1 VVYYRFLLANLLTNQ
16 VTAELDLTGVSF
28 TQQLNSAGSLSAS
41 LLLSGTPDPASAL
54 SATIPGRSAIYVD
67 RNGVIVWGGIIWHR
81 TYNSANQHIQLT
93 ASEFESYFDRRR
105 ITQITP
111 FFNADPLVVA
121 RQLVSNAQSVP
132 YGNIGVTVGNETST
146 MTPIARVYSPYE
158 QKTVLSALQDLA
170 KAGTTASGASSGF
183 DFAITCSYDGSGN
196 IVKTLKLGW
205 PRLGTAYSSS
215 STTVPVFEFPA
226 GNVVEYE
233 YPEDGSLVANT
244 MYATGAGSNEGK
256 LIYSASDTTKFAS
269 GWPLLESSVSY
280 SDVNDANLIQ
290 QLAAGQVAAVSYPPV
305 VLKVVANP
313 STDPV
318 FGSYTVGDDARI
330 RIVDSRFPAGL
341 DTTYRITGLTLTP
354 GETGPERVTL
364 TLSLPTA

>member
-1 VVYYRFLLANLLTNQ
+1 VTSYRFLLADLLTNQ
-16 VTAELDLTGVSF
+16 VNAELDLTGVSF

-67 RNGVIVWGGIIWHR
+67 RNGTIVWGGVVWHR
-81 TYNSANQHIQLT
+81 TYNSASQHIQLT

-105 ITQITP
+105 ITQTVSYY
-111 FFNADPLVVA
+111 NSDPLVVA

-132 YGNIGVTVGNETST
+132 YGNIGVTVGNETSS
-146 MTPIARVYSPYE
+146 MTIARTFYSYE

-170 KAGTTASGASSGF
+170 KAGTTASGTVGF
-183 DFAITCSYDGSGN
+183 DFAINCSYDGSGN
-196 IVKTLKLGW
+196 IVKTLKLGY

-215 STTVPVFEFPA
+215 STAVPVFEFPA

-256 LIYSASDTTKFAS
+256 LVYSASDATKFAS

-280 SDVNDANLIQ
+280 SDVIDANLIQ